1 MAFGI
6 EAIPHRD
13 GYPRFSEAEMDRR
26 HRWIGTQMG
35 ERGLEAVVVGG
46 VTGPLET
53 SVQYFSNWAPQAT
66 SYLVFLP
73 DEPPRLLV
81 RLWNHLPDAERIS
94 VVEDVAYG
102 GDTPGEQVERLAG
115 LLADRSTGRVGLVGA
130 VPHGDLLLLQRLLP
144 KVALV
149 DLDPAYRD
157 LRLVKSEEEM
167 AFTRVGSRMND
178 AALAA
183 LASEFRPGM
192 REHEMARIVESVY
205 LGERGV
211 NLIHFSLTTPMDAPR
226 VPVPHQHPP
235 ERTVAAGDVFVTEIS
250 TTFWGYAGQVLR
262 TFTMGAEA
270 APRYRQLHEV
280 ALAAYG
286 AIVDVLRPGAT
297 VGEVLDAAE
306 VITRAGLDIW
316 DDLVHGFGGAYLP
329 PIVRTRASRGATH
342 PDDTAYPEGSLVVVQ
357 PNVID
362 GSAGVQTG
370 NSMWLTGDGVEV
382 TQQYPMEMGRC
393 G

>member
-1 MAFGI
+1 MAFGT
-6 EAIPHRD
+6 ETIPHRN
-13 GYPRFSEAEMDRR
+13 GYPRFSRAEMDRR
-26 HRWIGTQMG
+26 HGWVFDQIEQRSLG
-35 ERGLEAVVVGG
+35 AVLVGG

-53 SVQYFSNWAPQAT
+53 SVQYFSNWAPQVS

-73 DEPPRLLV
+73 DEEPRLSV

-94 VVEDVAYG
+94 VIPEVVYG
-102 GDTPGEQVERLAG
+102 GDTPGAQVDKLAG
-115 LLADRSTGRVGLVGA
+115 LLAVRGVAKVGMIGA
-130 VPHGDLLLLQRLLP
+130 IPHSDLLLLE
-144 KVALV
+144 
-149 DLDPAYRD
+149 DLAPQVTWIDLNPAYGR

-192 REHEMARIVESVY
+192 REYEMARIVESAY

-211 NLIHFSLTTPMDAPR
+211 NLIHFSLTTPMDTPR
-226 VPVPHQHPP
+226 IPVPHQHPP
-235 ERTVAAGDVFVTEIS
+235 DRTVEPGDVFVTEIS
-250 TTFWGYAGQVLR
+250 TTFWGYAGQALR
-262 TFTMGAEA
+262 TFTMGTDPT
-270 APRYRQLHEV
+270 PRYRHLHEV
-280 ALAAYG
+280 ALAVYH

-306 VITRAGLDIW
+306 MITRAGFDIW

-329 PIVRTRASRGATH
+329 PIVRTRASRGATD
-342 PDDTAYPEGSLVVVQ
+342 PDDTAYPEGTLVVVQ
-357 PNVID
+357 PNVVD
-362 GSAGVQTG
+362 GAAGVQVG

-382 TQQYPMEMGRC
+382 TQGYPLEIGRC

>member
-6 EAIPHRD
+6 ETIPHRN
-13 GYPRFSEAEMDRR
+13 GYPRFSQAEMDRR
-26 HRWIGTQMG
+26 HGWVFDQIEQRDLG
-35 ERGLEAVVVGG
+35 AVLVGG

-53 SVQYFSNWAPQAT
+53 SVQYFSNWAPQVT

-73 DEPPRLLV
+73 AEEPRLSV

-94 VVEDVAYG
+94 MVSDVTYG
-102 GDTPGEQVERLAG
+102 GDTSGAQVEKLAA
-115 LLADRSTGRVGLVGA
+115 LLGDRGVEAVGMIGA
-130 VPHGDLLLLQRLLP
+130 IPHGDLLILHDLLSE
-144 KVALV
+144 VAQI
-149 DLDPAYRD
+149 DLNPAYRRF
-157 LRLVKSEEEM
+157 RLVKSEEEM

-183 LASEFRPGM
+183 LASEFRTGM
-192 REHEMARIVESVY
+192 REYEMARIVESAYV
-205 LGERGV
+205 GERGV

-226 VPVPHQHPP
+226 TPVPHQHPP
-235 ERTVAAGDVFVTEIS
+235 DRTVEPGDVFVTEIS
-250 TTFWGYAGQVLR
+250 TTFWGYAGQALR
-262 TFTMGAEA
+262 TFTMGAD
-270 APRYRQLHEV
+270 PTSHYRHLHEV
-280 ALAAYG
+280 ALAAYH

-306 VITRAGLDIW
+306 VITQAGFDIW

-329 PIVRTRASRGATH
+329 PIVRTRASRGATD

-362 GSAGVQTG
+362 GAAGVQVG

-382 TQQYPMEMGRC
+382 TQGYPLEMGRC